1 MPQAATTTQSP
12 ASNRGG
18 RPKKTEHERRIASLR
33 AGVTLAEK
41 QHVRDQA
48 RAAGMSEGEY
58 IRRRVLGLPVVVREA
73 KTDARLIHELNA
85 IGVNLNQIT
94 RNVHAERLGAEGC
107 RLSDLD
113 ALRRQL
119 RDVLDRALEAFDD

>member
-1 MPQAATTTQSP
+1 MPQAATT
-12 ASNRGG
+12 ASKPGRSGG
-18 RPKKTEHERRIASLR
+18 RPKKVEAERRVKQTNHRWTIAEDTHL
-33 AGVTLAEK
+33 
-41 QHVRDQA
+41 RDQA
-48 RAAGMSEGEY
+48 KTAGLSVAEY
-58 IRRRVLGLPVVVREA
+58 VRRRALGLPVVVREA

-94 RNVHAERLGAEGC
+94 RNVNAERLGAEGC

-119 RDVLDRALEAFDD
+119 REVLDRALESFDDD

>member
-1 MPQAATTTQSP
+1 MPAAATTP
-12 ASNRGG
+12 RGPGG
-18 RPKKTEHERRIASLR
+18 RPKKAEHERRVASVR
-33 AGVTLAEK
+33 ADTTLTEK
-41 QHVRDQA
+41 QFVRDQA
-48 RAAGMSEGEY
+48 KAAGISEGEF

-94 RNVHAERLGAEGC
+94 RNVNAERLGAEGC

-113 ALRRQL
+113 ALQRQL
-119 RDVLDRALEAFDD
+119 RGVLDRALEAFDD